1 MKHIIGDLQSA
12 LIPGRS
18 INENCVLAHDM
29 LNFVKQRKKK
39 DAHYSFILNLDL
51 NKAYDRISW
60 AFVEKFLRK
69 IGLSNLRVYVIM
81 QFVSSVSYQV
91 LVNREPSG
99 RIIQKAGLRQ
109 GDPLS
114 PYIFILCME
123 SLSMILILKQKEGN
137 IRGLKI
143 ARDAP
148 QVSHMFFL
156 QMTPYSSY

>member
-81 QFVSSVSYQV
+81 QFVSSVSY
-91 LVNREPSG
+91 
-99 RIIQKAGLRQ
+99 
-109 GDPLS
+109 
-114 PYIFILCME
+114 
-123 SLSMILILKQKEGN
+123 
-137 IRGLKI
+137 
-143 ARDAP
+143 
-148 QVSHMFFL
+148 
-156 QMTPYSSY
+156 